1 MINMVEEASLEFR
14 LRKLDETRN
23 YLLDERKHN
32 DLISDKYKKT
42 CKYLNYVEHLLILSS
57 TVTGCVSISA
67 FASLVCLPVGITS
80 SAVGISICAI
90 IAGIKKYKSISKK
103 KKKKHDKL
111 VSLGKDKLN
120 IIEALI
126 SQALIDSCI
135 SHEEFVSVNNVLRG
149 YY

>member
-1 MINMVEEASLEFR
+1 M
-14 LRKLDETRN
+14 
-23 YLLDERKHN
+23 
-32 DLISDKYKKT
+32 
-42 CKYLNYVEHLLILSS
+42 LILSS

-67 FASLVCLPVGITS
+67 FASLVCVPVGITS

-126 SQALIDSCI
+126 YQALIDSCI

-149 YY
+149 YYSIKGEIKKTKASVEYII